1 MRPLGLAALAA
12 GCAVLGG
19 ATALAVGEAGGWLG
33 RGAARAV
40 VITETRAPVAPSFP
54 AARPLTGSGFD
65 PAGIYALRS
74 PGVVTIFSV
83 FQNGDTSQGSGFVVS
98 GQGYVLTSSHVVTDA
113 GQRPQGE
120 NPRAAEQVF
129 VEFADRDRVSAKVVG
144 FDLFDD
150 VGLLR
155 VDPAQHALAPV
166 PLGDSSA
173 VRVGEPVAAIGSPF
187 GNETSLAVGVV
198 SATHRAI
205 GSLTSAYDLPGAIQ
219 VDAPINHG
227 NSGGPVFDARGRVI
241 GIAAQIRSTSGN
253 AEGVGFAVPIDAAR
267 RSMHELVATGRV
279 AYAYVGIVTE
289 DVTPSV
295 ARRLGLSVRQGAILV
310 SVRRG
315 TAAAHAGLRGGT
327 RDLELNG
334 RRIRAGGDVLVSI
347 DGRPV
352 ASSEDVLRIV
362 TEHLRPGKP
371 ATFTVVRDGRRLNVR
386 LVLDERPV
394 NPNAG

>member
-1 MRPLGLAALAA
+1 
-12 GCAVLGG
+12 
-19 ATALAVGEAGGWLG
+19 
-33 RGAARAV
+33 
-40 VITETRAPVAPSFP
+40 
-54 AARPLTGSGFD
+54 
-65 PAGIYALRS
+65 
-74 PGVVTIFSV
+74 
-83 FQNGDTSQGSGFVVS
+83 
-98 GQGYVLTSSHVVTDA
+98 
-113 GQRPQGE
+113 
-120 NPRAAEQVF
+120 
-129 VEFADRDRVSAKVVG
+129 
-144 FDLFDD
+144 
-150 VGLLR
+150 
-155 VDPAQHALAPV
+155 
-166 PLGDSSA
+166 
-173 VRVGEPVAAIGSPF
+173 
-187 GNETSLAVGVV
+187 
-198 SATHRAI
+198 
-205 GSLTSAYDLPGAIQ
+205 
-219 VDAPINHG
+219 
-227 NSGGPVFDARGRVI
+227 
-241 GIAAQIRSTSGN
+241 
-253 AEGVGFAVPIDAAR
+253 
-267 RSMHELVATGRV
+267 V

-371 ATFTVVRDGRRLNVR
+371 ATFTVVRDERRLNVR